1 VQKHKKAIARNLTTC
16 ERKKKKGSR
25 YVTTPMIGDVDGE
38 PCNAALH
45 RLCEPERGNPAN
57 RRKREKQPKKLMC
70 CLFFLPFL
78 SKPAAYSRAIK
89 KKKEKDVSL
98 LLCLRTQSI
107 YGVSHTDTHRKKE
120 RAKKRQTTTAWC
132 PQTSPTMPAQ
142 MTGPPLRH
150 LRKSSTE
157 LKVRVQRWGS
167 IGPSPRPA
175 LTPTLPCAVAD
186 AVGTLRGRRLRW
198 LAARFAK
205 APPFCL
211 ARNGRARQLDDGKAL
226 LVAEAARQVQVEVPS
241 TALQWKAPSR
251 QL

>member
-89 KKKEKDVSL
+89 KKK
-98 LLCLRTQSI
+98 
-107 YGVSHTDTHRKKE
+107 KKKMF
-120 RAKKRQTTTAWC
+120 RFFCVFALNRFTAC
-132 PQTSPTMPAQ
+132 
-142 MTGPPLRH
+142 H
-150 LRKSSTE
+150 
-157 LKVRVQRWGS
+157 
-167 IGPSPRPA
+167 
-175 LTPTLPCAVAD
+175 TPTLTERKREQKSD
-186 AVGTLRGRRLRW
+186 KQLLRGVLKPAQRCRRR
-198 LAARFAK
+198 
-205 APPFCL
+205 
-211 ARNGRARQLDDGKAL
+211 
-226 LVAEAARQVQVEVPS
+226 
-241 TALQWKAPSR
+241 
-251 QL
+251 